1 MRLKIPMPFS
11 FILGRQKQL
20 RKKILKAMPSV
31 PVVEPARPKKPRAA
45 RPVRPQLQE
54 VTGFGTNPGHL
65 RMKEYVP
72 PKATRGAPLV
82 VILHGCLQ
90 TADEF
95 DKGSGWS
102 TLARQ
107 GGFVLLYPEQ
117 RKSNNSNLCFN
128 WFRPSAVARDRGELM
143 SIRQMIDHACET
155 HQIDRRR
162 IYVQGLSAGGAM
174 ASALLATYPDL
185 FAAGQIVAGLPFG
198 AARDAMSA
206 LSVMKSGASRS
217 PSEWGDLVRGVTPE
231 IKRRPLVSIWQG
243 TGDRIVSPA
252 NARSILSQWL
262 NVYGLEEQA
271 GKAVSIK
278 EHAAQVWSDEKG
290 RPLVEF
296 CLIDGLGHGL
306 PIVSRRSAT
315 AKAGRPYMLEG
326 TLSAPAHLAGIV
338 RSAP

>member
-31 PVVEPARPKKPRAA
+31 PLVEPARPKKPRAA
-45 RPVRPQLQE
+45 RPVRPQLQD

-82 VILHGCLQ
+82 VVLHGCLQ

-107 GGFVLLYPEQ
+107 SGFVLLYPEQ
-117 RKSNNSNLCFN
+117 RKSNNANLCFN

-143 SIRQMIDHACET
+143 SIRQMIDHACER
-155 HQIDRRR
+155 HHIDRRR
-162 IYVQGLSAGGAM
+162 IYVHGLSAGGAM
-174 ASALLATYPDL
+174 AAALLATYPDL

-206 LSVMKSGASRS
+206 LSVMKSGVSRS
-217 PSEWGDLVRGVTPE
+217 PREWGDLVRAVSPE
-231 IKRRPLVSIWQG
+231 VKRRPLISIWHG
-243 TGDRIVSPA
+243 TGDRIVSVE

-262 NVYGLEEQA
+262 DVYGFDEEA
-271 GKAVSIK
+271 GKRVGIK
-278 EHAAQVWSDEKG
+278 GQDALIWHDESG

-296 CLIDGLGHGL
+296 CLIEGLGHGL
-306 PIVSRRSAT
+306 PILPRRSTT
-315 AKAGRPYMLEG
+315 ARPGLPYMLEG
-326 TLSAPAHLAGIV
+326 SISAPAHFARTIH
-338 RSAP
+338 SAR